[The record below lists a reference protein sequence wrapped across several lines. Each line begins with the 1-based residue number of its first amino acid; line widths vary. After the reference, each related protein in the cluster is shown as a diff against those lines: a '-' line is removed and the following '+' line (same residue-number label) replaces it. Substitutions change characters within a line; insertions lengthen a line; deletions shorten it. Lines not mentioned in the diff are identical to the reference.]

1 MNAKYAQIRAE
12 TLMLSKLVSLILFIL
27 VMYSS
32 TGTALAAA
40 RTGDIAVMDL
50 QLDNNT
56 PLSTV
61 DNDPGPE
68 VRGTINIFENHGTPL
83 TWDGDLDLAW
93 IRTET
98 ASLTQ
103 NIEIK
108 RRGSSSLGHPK
119 KNYSLDL
126 RGVASPVLGM
136 PAETEWVMHSCW
148 ADKSCLRNLIG
159 YWQAAKLFGWAPHTE
174 FAEVFINDEYRG
186 LYLIIEKIKLG
197 ANRVNLPPVDTD
209 ITGTYIFKRDGN
221 DDCPLDCPDWRS
233 AVDPLTKWW
242 FVQPKQKDR
251 TLAHLE
257 HLRNFMDNTFEPMF
271 NPGSPGYNPANY
283 RTLASQSAAVNFVI
297 IQEMANNIDAYWK
310 SMHVTKQRDNRLYMG
325 PIWDLDLAFA
335 NANIAPETCKTDTW
349 RIETSNPVFRPLREM
364 WKVPAFRQALEDRW
378 YYLRYNAIVSRGA
391 IDGEHGKLTDTAKR
405 IAAARVRDN
414 KKWDTIGKRTWAE
427 CTVQPT
433 YLDEVAEL
441 KRWMRARIDWMDS
454 KILNDPG
461 FLNP

>member
-1 MNAKYAQIRAE
+1 MSAKFAEIRAE
-12 TLMLSKLVSLILFIL
+12 TLMLPKLVSLILFIL
-27 VMYSS
+27 VMHSS

-50 QLDNNT
+50 RLAT

-68 VRGTINIFENHGTPL
+68 VRGTISIFENHGTPL
-83 TWDGDLDLAW
+83 TSNGELDLAW
-93 IRTET
+93 IRTGT

-108 RRGSSSLGHPK
+108 RRGSSSLSHPK

-126 RGVASPVLGM
+126 RGGASPVLGM

-148 ADKSCLRNLIG
+148 ADKTCLRNLIG
-159 YWQAAKLFGWAPHTE
+159 YWQAAKLFAWAPRTE

-186 LYLIIEKIKLG
+186 LYLIIEKVKLG
-197 ANRVNLPPVDTD
+197 PNRVNSPPVDTD

-221 DDCPLDCPDWRS
+221 DDCPLNCPDWRS
-233 AVDPLTKWW
+233 AVDPATKWW

-251 TLAHLE
+251 TLAHLD
-257 HLRNFMDNTFEPMF
+257 HLRDFMNNTFESMF
-271 NPGSPGYNPANY
+271 KPGSPSYDPANY

-297 IQEMANNIDAYWK
+297 IQEMANNADAYWK

-335 NANIAPETCKTDTW
+335 NAKFASETCRTDNW
-349 RIETSNPVFRPLREM
+349 RIETSNPVFQPLREM
-364 WKVPAFRQALEDRW
+364 WKVPAFRQALKDGW
-378 YYLRYNAIVSRGA
+378 YYLRYYAIVSRTA
-391 IDGEHGKLTDTAKR
+391 IDGKLTDTENR
-405 IAAARVRDN
+405 IAAARARDN
-414 KKWDTIGKRTWAE
+414 KKWDTIGKTIWEE

-433 YLDEVAEL
+433 YHDEVVEL
-441 KRWMRARIDWMDS
+441 KRWMRARIDWIDS

-461 FLNP
+461 FLKP